1 MSGAGLVLLPLLFW
15 CKVVH
20 SEIPLLFPFFFVP
33 CTFCSECLYKHEI
46 SSQIL
51 GGMVEK
57 KEGERDL
64 WFCWVWGFKGDSI
77 NKTTK
82 SDYLSLP
89 PLRFSEGREGK
100 PISSAGSLAFTDI
113 VSLSSCLVI
122 LE

>member
-1 MSGAGLVLLPLLFW
+1 
-15 CKVVH
+15 
-20 SEIPLLFPFFFVP
+20 
-33 CTFCSECLYKHEI
+33 LYKHEI

-122 LE
+122 LERSASRSYCPHHPRQKSFVGGVRAGRFRLQNAC